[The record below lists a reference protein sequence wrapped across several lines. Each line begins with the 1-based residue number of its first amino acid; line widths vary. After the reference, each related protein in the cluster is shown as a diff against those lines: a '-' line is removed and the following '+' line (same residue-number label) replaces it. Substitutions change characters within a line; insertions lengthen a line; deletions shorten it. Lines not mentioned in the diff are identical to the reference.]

1 MNLIGTYVIGNQ
13 QYFVNICR
21 KKTTV
26 TYTLFSKNTKDDI
39 YRNMMGEPMQDVTL
53 QHYRVVERYAD
64 DRYVIEIL
72 RKKIISG
79 DIYTISGRGCKILT
93 KFIDTINFATAYAFK
108 PNTINYNEG
117 DSLHKEFSAEDSENN
132 IAFTYTR
139 TNREYTSISYKDK
152 SSVIELA

>member
-72 RKKIISG
+72 RKKIIYG
-79 DIYTISGRGCKILT
+79 DIYKISGRGCKILT
-93 KFIDTINFATAYAFK
+93 KFIDT
-108 PNTINYNEG
+108 
-117 DSLHKEFSAEDSENN
+117 
-132 IAFTYTR
+132 
-139 TNREYTSISYKDK
+139 
-152 SSVIELA
+152 